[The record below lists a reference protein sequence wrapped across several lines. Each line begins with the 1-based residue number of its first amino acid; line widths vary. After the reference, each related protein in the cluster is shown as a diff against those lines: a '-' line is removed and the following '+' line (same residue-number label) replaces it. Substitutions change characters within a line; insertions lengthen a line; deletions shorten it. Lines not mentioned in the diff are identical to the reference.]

1 MEITFLPPAVV
12 NYRWIDP
19 AVVNYCCTPIRLKKK
34 TLKKTPT
41 VVNYRG
47 VTTTLF

>member
-1 MEITFLPPAVV
+1 MTFLLPTIV

-19 AVVNYCCTPIRLKKK
+19 AVVNYRCIPTQLKKK
-34 TLKKTPT
+34 FKKKAPT

-47 VTTTLF
+47 A